1 MQYICIVIHIIYIY
15 IYIVIYLHVY
25 IYIYIYIIINIFHIM
40 LWYIFIKYT
49 WHITDVQYIN
59 QSNVNNIL
67 LS

>member
-1 MQYICIVIHIIYIY
+1 MYCNTYNLYIY
-15 IYIVIYLHVY
+15 IYSYTFTC

-59 QSNVNNIL
+59 QSDVNNIL

>member
-1 MQYICIVIHIIYIY
+1 MYCNTYNLYIY
-15 IYIVIYLHVY
+15 IYSYTFTC
-25 IYIYIYIIINIFHIM
+25 IYIYINIFHIM

-59 QSNVNNIL
+59 QSDVNNIL